1 MASPSNS
8 DGSLAE
14 ASQRWTH
21 SRSFSDPTPS
31 LCIIGHDDIP
41 ALSPEQPSSCRST
54 YESVLYD
61 DNTNEDEDFYSS
73 LDSAENK
80 AKRSWLQSGFA
91 NGFGSRLSN
100 IGSYLRSFGEPT
112 TSNDPSRWSMGGK
125 LNHVWNNFKYGKW
138 KMRPHEGEYEKEVS
152 IWLLGCHYHPNRVDS
167 ETRDGFQR
175 FFIDYHSRIW
185 LTYRTGFP
193 PFPGT
198 SVTSDCGWGCML
210 RTAQMVVAEAL
221 VQLHLGRDWRWNP
234 NRNESRKESDFLL
247 HNKIIQLFEDHLGAD
262 LSIHRLMR
270 IAARNTENTPIGKWY
285 TPSHSVALLKEAL
298 KDSHSEETEA
308 LRICLCTD
316 GLVIKSEVEVAS
328 EEWTKPITMSIS
340 IKDLLPPP
348 LQTESEA
355 PSYRDPWFG
364 GRDETVEEVKS
375 ESKISTEIATIT
387 KEPPPYGQRSAY
399 KPRFAEDFGDGGAFP
414 EIHVAQHPLNMG
426 LGKRQT
432 SQSKTLALQYD
443 ADGNLQHDVIARQGH
458 QKNKIVYTK
467 LSDMKSKLI
476 PNLDEEAS
484 MQRPEENSEEV
495 RAITEAT
502 SDALGK
508 LVQSKIASALPVQHA
523 QKQGPSQY
531 IRYTPSDQ
539 SGNSG
544 AQQRIIRM
552 VEEQKDPMEPPKFKI
567 NQKIPRGPPSPPAP
581 VLHSPTRKVTA
592 KEQADWKIPPCISNW
607 KNPKGYTVA
616 LDKRLAADGRGM
628 QQAHINENFAKL
640 AEALYIADRKARE
653 AVEARANMERR
664 VAQNKK
670 AEQEE
675 MMREMAAKARKER
688 LQGRKDDRDD
698 EGAQERDKIRRERA
712 EDRRRER
719 NMNRNHPDRAKRE
732 KERDISEK
740 IALGLPDTRAR
751 TGETQFDQRLFNQS
765 KGLDSG
771 GIDDETHSVYDKP
784 WRPQD
789 NVQQHIYRP
798 SKNIDKDI
806 YGSDLDAI
814 ISANKFVPEKGFSGT
829 EGGGS
834 SGRGAGPV
842 QFEKDDEDV
851 FGIGSLLKS
860 TKEGKRRG
868 DDDDAGSS
876 KRSRR

>member
-328 EEWTKPITMSIS
+328 EEWTKSVIVVISVRLGAFKVNSCYEVHLRNLLSLRNSLGILGGRPRHSLYFVGFYDKSLIYLDPHVAHPYKPLCLTSHEDSTDASNRWKSFHCRMASKMPISDIDPSCATAFLIR
-340 IKDLLPPP
+340 
-348 LQTESEA
+348 SEA
-355 PSYRDPWFG
+355 EF
-364 GRDETVEEVKS
+364 DETIRNLNLSQVIDVE
-375 ESKISTEIATIT
+375 
-387 KEPPPYGQRSAY
+387 
-399 KPRFAEDFGDGGAFP
+399 
-414 EIHVAQHPLNMG
+414 
-426 LGKRQT
+426 
-432 SQSKTLALQYD
+432 
-443 ADGNLQHDVIARQGH
+443 
-458 QKNKIVYTK
+458 
-467 LSDMKSKLI
+467 
-476 PNLDEEAS
+476 
-484 MQRPEENSEEV
+484 
-495 RAITEAT
+495 
-502 SDALGK
+502 
-508 LVQSKIASALPVQHA
+508 
-523 QKQGPSQY
+523 
-531 IRYTPSDQ
+531 
-539 SGNSG
+539 
-544 AQQRIIRM
+544 
-552 VEEQKDPMEPPKFKI
+552 
-567 NQKIPRGPPSPPAP
+567 
-581 VLHSPTRKVTA
+581 
-592 KEQADWKIPPCISNW
+592 
-607 KNPKGYTVA
+607 
-616 LDKRLAADGRGM
+616 
-628 QQAHINENFAKL
+628 
-640 AEALYIADRKARE
+640 
-653 AVEARANMERR
+653 
-664 VAQNKK
+664 
-670 AEQEE
+670 
-675 MMREMAAKARKER
+675 
-688 LQGRKDDRDD
+688 
-698 EGAQERDKIRRERA
+698 
-712 EDRRRER
+712 
-719 NMNRNHPDRAKRE
+719 
-732 KERDISEK
+732 
-740 IALGLPDTRAR
+740 
-751 TGETQFDQRLFNQS
+751 
-765 KGLDSG
+765 
-771 GIDDETHSVYDKP
+771 
-784 WRPQD
+784 
-789 NVQQHIYRP
+789 
-798 SKNIDKDI
+798 
-806 YGSDLDAI
+806 
-814 ISANKFVPEKGFSGT
+814 
-829 EGGGS
+829 
-834 SGRGAGPV
+834 
-842 QFEKDDEDV
+842 
-851 FGIGSLLKS
+851 
-860 TKEGKRRG
+860 TKEGDRKRTS
-868 DDDDAGSS
+868 DPIFTAMDEPPLHLCTTEECNGSELLVAIEDHDFEVL
-876 KRSRR
+876 